1 MHRIGDWPLPK
12 LGLSLS
18 SCRAE
23 PRAVLFQD
31 EHGEHD
37 CLIGEGAKPL

>member
-23 PRAVLFQD
+23 PRAALFQG